1 MTSVT
6 DIRPTIAP
14 VSLTTALEG
23 IDIQGF
29 YGADGS
35 LARIAESPLSL
46 RGVTVSSDDCEAEWL
61 FVAIPG
67 LKQHG
72 IRFAHAAIEA
82 GASVVLTDE
91 EGRTQAF
98 ERSLGVP
105 VVQVADPRAVV
116 PQLCANIYASPASR
130 LTTMAVTGTN
140 GKTTTSYLM
149 RAAIASQFP
158 NASLCG
164 TVETHVGPISFE
176 SVRTT
181 AEAPVIARFLA
192 ATEQYGCG
200 AGVIELSAHA
210 LSLHRVD
217 GIVFD
222 VAAFTNLQHDHLDYY
237 GDMENYFQAKA
248 LLFTPEHSR
257 HGVVCVDDEWGR
269 RLAQQ
274 ATVPVIETGA
284 GVCHVYVDKSANVQM
299 AADIIENAKTTR
311 PSVCNAAECMLLH
324 RDIAAAALPV
334 IAERLQKKHTVI
346 RGDARVQAILKNA
359 CEAATQDD
367 WGREYGD
374 YIIAARVVDSLDEA
388 VDYIYQYST
397 GHSECIVTDDAAA
410 AAEFMRRV
418 DAAAVYHN
426 ASTRFTDGG
435 EFGLGAEIGISTQKL
450 HARGPLGLR
459 ELTSMK
465 YEIFGS
471 GQIR

>member
-1 MTSVT
+1 MMLEEYGKQARAAARALACAATEEKNDALKKIAAAIEQNSAAILTENAVDLENGRANGLSDALLDRLALSDARIAAIADSLRQVAELPDPVGRVLEETVRPNGLRLRKIAVPIGVIAVIYEARPNVT
-6 DIRPTIAP
+6 ADSAGLCLKSGNAVLLRGGKEAIRSNIA
-14 VSLTTALEG
+14 LAQTMRAALEG
-23 IDIQGF
+23 TAVPADAIQLVTDTTHASAQALMHLNG
-29 YGADGS
+29 YVDVLIPRGS
-35 LARIAESPLSL
+35 KRLI
-46 RGVTVSSDDCEAEWL
+46 
-61 FVAIPG
+61 
-67 LKQHG
+67 Q
-72 IRFAHAAIEA
+72 
-82 GASVVLTDE
+82 
-91 EGRTQAF
+91 
-98 ERSLGVP
+98 
-105 VVQVADPRAVV
+105 AVV
-116 PQLCANIYASPASR
+116 
-130 LTTMAVTGTN
+130 
-140 GKTTTSYLM
+140 
-149 RAAIASQFP
+149 
-158 NASLCG
+158 
-164 TVETHVGPISFE
+164 
-176 SVRTT
+176 
-181 AEAPVIARFLA
+181 
-192 ATEQYGCG
+192 
-200 AGVIELSAHA
+200 
-210 LSLHRVD
+210 
-217 GIVFD
+217 
-222 VAAFTNLQHDHLDYY
+222 
-237 GDMENYFQAKA
+237 
-248 LLFTPEHSR
+248 
-257 HGVVCVDDEWGR
+257 
-269 RLAQQ
+269 QQ

-465 YEIFGS
+465 YEMFGS